1 MDSIVWILDLYG
13 LKTNIKKCK
22 ASTVSSFYE
31 VVSAFDDP
39 NGYEIPDSTVYEDRW
54 VLVGMTASGRVL
66 AIVFSDEDVPIYR
79 LITAFDAEGKLLDEY
94 YRRRGI

>member
-1 MDSIVWILDLYG
+1 MDIGFIWEEDKYQDVQRRHSVQ
-13 LKTNIKKCK
+13 
-22 ASTVSSFYE
+22 FYE

-39 NGYEIPDSTVYEDRW
+39 NGYEVPDSTIYEDRW

-79 LITAFDAEGKLLDEY
+79 LITAFDAEGELLDEY
-94 YRRRGI
+94 YRRRNGI

>member
-1 MDSIVWILDLYG
+1 MDIGFIWDEDKYKEVQSKHGVQ
-13 LKTNIKKCK
+13 
-22 ASTVSSFYE
+22 FYE

-94 YRRRGI
+94 YRRRDGI

>member
-1 MDSIVWILDLYG
+1 MDIGFIWAEDKYQEVQSKHGVQ
-13 LKTNIKKCK
+13 
-22 ASTVSSFYE
+22 FYE

>member
-1 MDSIVWILDLYG
+1 MDIGYVWDEDKYKEVQSKHG
-13 LKTNIKKCK
+13 
-22 ASTVSSFYE
+22 VQFYE

-39 NGYEIPDSTVYEDRW
+39 NGYEVPDSTVYEDRW

-79 LITAFDAEGKLLDEY
+79 LITAFEAEGRLLDEY
-94 YRRRGI
+94 DSRRNRI